1 MKIIKYHNKEEANNR
16 LNEINS
22 IIGYPNETTLTYS
35 NILNIYLNIPE
46 EFKTHEIFAFY
57 GLPIDDTIYE
67 LLTEFE
73 LKNIIELDMKLY
85 KIIN

>member
-1 MKIIKYHNKEEANNR
+1 MKIIKYLNKEEANNR
-16 LNEINS
+16 LNEINA
-22 IIGYPNETTLTYS
+22 IIGYPNKTTLTYS
-35 NILNIYLNIPE
+35 NILNIYLNIPD

-57 GLPIDDTIYE
+57 ALPIDDTIYE

-73 LKNIIELDMKLY
+73 YKDIIELDMQLY

>member
-1 MKIIKYHNKEEANNR
+1 MKIIKYLNKEEANNR

-22 IIGYPNETTLTYS
+22 IIGYPNKTTLTYS
-35 NILNIYLNIPE
+35 NILNIYLNIPD

-57 GLPIDDTIYE
+57 ALPIDDTIYE

-73 LKNIIELDMKLY
+73 LKNIIELDIQLY

>member
-1 MKIIKYHNKEEANNR
+1 MKIIKYLNKEDANNK

-57 GLPIDDTIYE
+57 ALPIDDTIYE

-73 LKNIIELDMKLY
+73 YENIIELDMQLY

>member
-1 MKIIKYHNKEEANNR
+1 MKIIKYNNKEDADNR

-22 IIGYPNETTLTYS
+22 IMGYPNETTLTYS
-35 NILNIYLNIPE
+35 NVLNVYLNIPE
-46 EFKTHEIFAFY
+46 EFKTHEIFTFY
-57 GLPIDDTIYE
+57 ALPIDDVIYE

-73 LKNIIELDMKLY
+73 YQNIIELDMQLY